1 MQDERQGICG
11 FLRSRGG
18 SEERCKMTDE
28 KICPIMSRPIMMT
41 KYTDMGD
48 NVHAE
53 ETEAIFKEVQ
63 CLKEK
68 CMAWVPECSR
78 NDGNCDCTGEVC
90 LDNDREYLECNGG
103 CRLI

>member
-1 MQDERQGICG
+1 M
-11 FLRSRGG
+11 S
-18 SEERCKMTDE
+18 DE
-28 KICPIMSRPIMMT
+28 KICPIMSRPIHVPQFESSGGFFIGAST
-41 KYTDMGD
+41 SLFQ
-48 NVHAE
+48 VL
-53 ETEAIFKEVQ
+53 

-90 LDNDREYLECNGG
+90 LDNDREYLECKGG